1 MSYNHPL
8 PAKKHARAPSAEQGR
23 GNKYETPL
31 GKCTTVEVHALAL
44 SDKRKTASGAKIYGV
59 HNIRS

>member
-8 PAKKHARAPSAEQGR
+8 PAKKHAHAPSTEQGR
-23 GNKYETPL
+23 GNKYEMPL
-31 GKCTTVEVHALAL
+31 GQCTAGELHTLAL
-44 SDKRKTASGAKIYGV
+44 SDKRKTESGAKIYGV